1 MVDLPTFGR
10 PTIPQF
16 RGMFRFFLN
25 SYWNMEELHTEST
38 PLARAA
44 QHKLQAFCRLLTES

>member
-1 MVDLPTFGR
+1 LAACALLAVSALKMVDLPTFGK

-25 SYWNMEELHTEST
+25 SYWNMTDE
-38 PLARAA
+38 P
-44 QHKLQAFCRLLTES
+44 